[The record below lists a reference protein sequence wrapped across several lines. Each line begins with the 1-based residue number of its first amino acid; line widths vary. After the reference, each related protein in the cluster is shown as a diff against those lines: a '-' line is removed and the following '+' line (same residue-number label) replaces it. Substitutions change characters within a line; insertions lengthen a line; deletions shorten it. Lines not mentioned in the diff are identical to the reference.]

1 MKLLWISLLVFAV
14 DLFTKQIVRIQM
26 SLGQSITV
34 IGDDLLRWTYIE
46 NPGMAFGIDPGNKL
60 LFSIFTVGIVIWLC
74 YYFWSVRNET
84 MKLRV
89 PLAIVLG
96 GAFGNLFDRLFYGI
110 WFQEDGFLH
119 GRVVDFIDFDIPNI
133 DMFGIHM
140 NRWPVFNI
148 ADIAVS
154 CGVIALI
161 LFYRPEEPKTESTII
176 ERPTENTES

>member
-1 MKLLWISLLVFAV
+1 
-14 DLFTKQIVRIQM
+14 M

-34 IGDDLLRWTYIE
+34 IGDELLRWTYIE

-60 LFSIFTVGIVIWLC
+60 LFSIFTVLIVIWLC

-84 MKLRV
+84 LKLRI
-89 PLAIVLG
+89 PLAIILG

-110 WFQEDGFLH
+110 WFQQDAFLH

-133 DMFGIHM
+133 DILGIHM

-161 LFYRPEEPKTESTII
+161 IFYRPEENKPEDISTPVSESVS
-176 ERPTENTES
+176 ENTNS